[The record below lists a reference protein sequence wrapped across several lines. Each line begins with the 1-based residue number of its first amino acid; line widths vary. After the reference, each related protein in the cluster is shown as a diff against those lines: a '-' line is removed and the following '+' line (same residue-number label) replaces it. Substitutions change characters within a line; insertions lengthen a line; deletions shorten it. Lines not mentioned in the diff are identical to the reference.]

1 MQKTTETKSLLDM
14 KSGAI
19 KERVDYEMKKIID
32 NILDPNTDP
41 TAKRKLKLTVE
52 FIPSGDREDV
62 IFRTEVTSNLAP
74 TVKISSQLVFAKTG
88 DGVMVYEPTAQVPGQ
103 LNADGEEQ
111 SEPAILKLMA

>member
-1 MQKTTETKSLLDM
+1 METKSLLDM

-41 TAKRKLKLTVE
+41 TAKRKLTVE
-52 FIPSGDREDV
+52 FVPSGDREDV

-74 TVKISSQLVFAKTG
+74 TSKINSQLVFAKTG
-88 DGVMVYEPTAQVPGQ
+88 DGVMVYEPAAQVPGQ
-103 LNADGEEQ
+103 LNADGEV
-111 SEPAILKLMA
+111 SPEPAILKLMA